1 MKRKKNTELKI
12 AALGQALMQSA
23 RPNLLLSPI
32 QLGLGVA
39 IHHISGSRKIVDLL
53 HKVGYSLSY
62 EEIKLFELNAAVS
75 QGTDLGGINNDSW
88 IQFVGDNVDHQIRTI
103 DGNGTF
109 HAMGIIGA
117 ATPGSGYRK
126 PVPRVTN
133 MKLGTLTEVNKIP
146 IKYYASSNLNMRET
160 YKVLKDIDFDD
171 QRKDLDAVWKV
182 S

>member
-53 HKVGYSLSY
+53 HKVGYFLSY

-75 QGTDLGGINNDSW
+75 QGTDLGGVNNDSR
-88 IQFVGDNVDHQIRTI
+88 IQFVGDNVDHQI
-103 DGNGTF
+103 
-109 HAMGIIGA
+109 
-117 ATPGSGYRK
+117 
-126 PVPRVTN
+126 
-133 MKLGTLTEVNKIP
+133 
-146 IKYYASSNLNMRET
+146 
-160 YKVLKDIDFDD
+160 
-171 QRKDLDAVWKV
+171 
-182 S
+182 